1 MLCAAMTHRLTCF
14 LCGQRFDGEE
24 PRTVCECGRPLRVDI
39 DGVVPRGALPEREP
53 TLWRYREALPDC
65 EPVTLGEGMTP
76 LVPVPNFGERWF
88 IKDEALNP
96 TASFKSRGMSVAI
109 SMAKR
114 YGIRR
119 VAAPSAG
126 NAGGALAAY
135 AAAAGMEATVVM
147 PSDTPCACV
156 VEARCHGANVILH
169 DGLIT
174 DCGAVV
180 TQMQQQD
187 PSLFNLAT
195 LREPYRIEGKK
206 TMGYELAE
214 QLGWRLPDVILYPT
228 GGGTGLIGMWK
239 AFDEMERMGWIGAH
253 RPRMVVVQADGCAPI
268 VNAFQSGERF
278 AEEVAGAHTAAAGL
292 RVPRALGDFIM
303 LDVLGASSGT
313 AVTVSDD
320 EMIACAK
327 EIARTVGVFAC
338 PEGGATLAAARRLRG
353 DGWIKPEEV
362 VVLFNTA
369 SGVKYVEALS

>member
-1 MLCAAMTHRLTCF
+1 MPHHLSCY
-14 LCGQRFDGEE
+14 LCGQRFDAEE
-24 PRTVCECGRPLRVDI
+24 PRTVCDCGRPLRVEI
-39 DGVVPRGALPEREP
+39 NGVVPREALREREA

-65 EPVTLGEGMTP
+65 APVTLGEGMTP
-76 LVPVPNFGERWF
+76 LIPASCFAEHWF
-88 IKDEALNP
+88 IKDEAINP
-96 TASFKSRGMSVAI
+96 TASFKSRGMSLAI
-109 SMAKR
+109 SMAKA
-114 YGIRR
+114 YGIRK

-135 AAAAGMEATVVM
+135 AAVAGMQATVVM
-147 PSDTPCACV
+147 PSDTPRACV
-156 VEARCHGANVILH
+156 IEAECHGARIILH

-180 TQMQQQD
+180 NKMQEAD
-187 PSLFNLAT
+187 PSIFNVAT

-214 QLGWRLPDVILYPT
+214 QLQWRLPDVIVYPT

-239 AFDEMERMGWIGAH
+239 AFDEMERMGWISSF

-268 VNAFQSGERF
+268 VQAFRAGERF
-278 AEEVAGAHTAAAGL
+278 AEEVKDAQTLAAGL

-303 LDVLGASSGT
+303 LDVLRASSGS
-313 AVTVSDD
+313 AVTVSDE
-320 EMIACAK
+320 EMIACSK
-327 EIARTVGVFAC
+327 EIARNVGVFAC
-338 PEGGATLAAARRLRG
+338 PEGGATLAAARRLAG
-353 DGWIKPEEV
+353 EGWIKPDEI

>member
-1 MLCAAMTHRLTCF
+1 MSHLLSCF
-14 LCGQRFDGEE
+14 LCGERFDSEL
-24 PRTVCECGRPLRVDI
+24 PRTVCDCGRPLRVEL
-39 DGVVPRGALPEREP
+39 DGVVPREALAQREP

-76 LVPVPNFGERWF
+76 LIPTPCFGRRWF

-96 TASFKSRGMSVAI
+96 TASFKSRGMSLAI

-114 YGIRR
+114 YGIRK

-147 PSDTPCACV
+147 PSDTPRACIL
-156 VEARCHGANVILH
+156 EAECHGARVVLH

-174 DCGAVV
+174 DCGTVV
-180 TQMQQQD
+180 MKMQQED
-187 PSLFNLAT
+187 PSIFNVAT

-214 QLGWRLPDVILYPT
+214 QLQWRLPDVIVYPA

-239 AFDEMERMGWIGAH
+239 AFDEMERMGWIGAS
-253 RPRMVVVQADGCAPI
+253 RPRMVVVQASGCAPI
-268 VNAFQSGERF
+268 VRAFRRGDRF
-278 AEEVAGAHTAAAGL
+278 AEEAEDAYTVAAGL
-292 RVPRALGDFIM
+292 RVPRTLGDFII
-303 LDVLGASSGT
+303 LDVLRASSGT
-313 AVTVSDD
+313 AVTVSDE

-327 EIARTVGVFAC
+327 EIAKTVGVFAC
-338 PEGGATLAAARRLRG
+338 PEGGAALAAARLLTG
-353 DGWIKPEEV
+353 DGWIKPDDV

-369 SGVKYVEALS
+369 SGVKYAEALS